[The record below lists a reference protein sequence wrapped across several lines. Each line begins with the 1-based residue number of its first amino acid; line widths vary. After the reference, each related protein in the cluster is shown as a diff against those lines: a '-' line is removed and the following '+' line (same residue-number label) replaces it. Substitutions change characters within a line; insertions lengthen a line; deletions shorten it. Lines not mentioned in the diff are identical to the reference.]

1 MVLTNILVVE
11 DEGITA
17 KDIKNSLEK
26 VGYNVPAMVATGEAA
41 IKFSDENRPDLV
53 IMDIKLEG
61 KLDGIDAA
69 EVIGSKF
76 GIPILYLTSYS
87 DEKTVERAKS
97 THPSAFILKEPF
109 EFLHKPFQ
117 ENELYT
123 AIDIILYKNTDEN
136 ELNNHYKLLKSVMK
150 NISDGVIGTD
160 LNGKIKFMNTAA
172 EKLTGRSE
180 QNSIGTNLMD
190 FIPNINLK
198 DISEK
203 TNLNDYSNVE
213 LLLKL
218 RNNKLISIECSINPI
233 SNDAAV
239 LDGIIIIFRKME
251 IKTENKT

>member
-11 DEGITA
+11 DELITA

-26 VGYNVPAMVATGEAA
+26 VGYNVPAMVATGEDA
-41 IKFSDENRPDLV
+41 IKFSDQNRPDLV

-87 DEKTVERAKS
+87 DEITVERAKA

-109 EFLHKPFQ
+109 EFLHKPFE
-117 ENELYT
+117 ENELYA
-123 AIDIILYKNTDEN
+123 AIDITLYKNRQN
-136 ELNNHYKLLKSVMK
+136 GLKNHYKLLKSAL
-150 NISDGVIGTD
+150 NTINDGVIATD
-160 LNGKIKFMNTAA
+160 LNGTIKFMNTAA
-172 EKLTGRSE
+172 EILTGRSE
-180 QNSIGTNLMD
+180 QNSLGMNLMD

-198 DISEK
+198 GFIGNSDSK
-203 TNLNDYSNVE
+203 DYFDGE

-218 RNNKLISIECSINPI
+218 NNNSYISIEGSLNPI
-233 SNDAAV
+233 NDEFSI
-239 LDGIIIIFRKME
+239 LDGIIFIFRN
-251 IKTENKT
+251 IKHNKS